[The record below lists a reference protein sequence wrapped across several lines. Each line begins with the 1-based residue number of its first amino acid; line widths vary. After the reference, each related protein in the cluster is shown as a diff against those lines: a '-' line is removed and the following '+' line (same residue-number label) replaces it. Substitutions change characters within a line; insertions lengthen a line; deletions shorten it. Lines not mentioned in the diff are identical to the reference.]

1 MNIRRTLTRLPL
13 LIVAMLLAGLV
24 LTQLPAEASA
34 PIPPP
39 ASATA
44 ITTEGGSGIT
54 PPIFCF
60 LRNGIRFCK
69 PRPTT
74 PPPPLRPR
82 PIRTR

>member
-24 LTQLPAEASA
+24 ITQQPAEAST
-34 PIPPP
+34 PIQPPTST
-39 ASATA
+39 AA
-44 ITTEGGSGIT
+44 ITDEGGSGIT

-60 LRNGIRFCK
+60 WRNGIRVCK
-69 PRPTT
+69 PHPT